1 MRFPLS
7 FLLVWL
13 LTGASHAWAAPA
25 PPDTLHPTS
34 PDRLLRYTY
43 ANDFFYRTDYYFTQG
58 MTLTLVLPSLAHL
71 PTQRLLLRGP
81 AGSTQYHG
89 LTLRYHGFTP
99 LRIQDPFIRV
109 GDRPYAAY
117 MYASFFRVSNQLT
130 QRQRL
135 TSALEVGF
143 IGPAALGKEFQT
155 AIHRATNDPTPRG
168 WDYQIQT
175 DAVLGYRLGYERQL
189 LAAGGVAE
197 VIGTAEASLG
207 TLYTHAS
214 AGAQLRMG
222 LLQPYF
228 SSLGVAGATS
238 RAGQQQWQLYA
249 HTSLEG
255 RLVGYNATLQGG
267 LLNQS
272 NPYVLA
278 AGGVERAVLRN
289 TTGLAVAYK
298 GFSLAANS
306 TWVSPEF
313 AGGRTHRWG
322 QLAITAAF

>member
-1 MRFPLS
+1 MRFLLS
-7 FLLVWL
+7 FLFVVL
-13 LTGASHAWAAPA
+13 LAAPSHAWAAPA
-25 PPDTLHPTS
+25 PPDTLRSTS

-43 ANDFFYRTDYYFTQG
+43 ANDFLYRTDYYFTQG
-58 MTLTLVLPSLAHL
+58 MTLTLVMPGLAHL

-89 LTLRYHGFTP
+89 ITLRYDGFTP

-117 MYASFFRVSNQLT
+117 MTSSFFRVSNQPA

-143 IGPAALGKEFQT
+143 LGPAALAKEFQT

-168 WDYQIQT
+168 WDYQIQA
-175 DAVLGYRLGYERQL
+175 DAVLGYRLGYARQL
-189 LAAGGVAE
+189 LAAGRMAE
-197 VIGTAEASLG
+197 VIGTAEASLS

-214 AGAQLRMG
+214 AGAQLRAG

-228 SSLGVAGATS
+228 TSLGVAGPTS
-238 RAGQQQWQLYA
+238 RAGQQPWQLYA

-255 RLVGYNATLQGG
+255 SLVGYNATLQGG
-267 LLNQS
+267 IFNQS
-272 NPYVLA
+272 NPYVLPA
-278 AGGVERAVLRN
+278 SAVERAVLRN
-289 TTGLAVAYK
+289 TTGLVLAYK
-298 GFSLAANS
+298 GFSLAATS

-313 AGGRTHRWG
+313 KGARTHRWG
-322 QLAITAAF
+322 QFAVAAAF